1 MTNPIAPHEHHRRGH
16 RCRVF
21 RLPGECDLRQVPGA
35 VGAVGQTFG
44 LVHGDVAEI
53 VGAVAHCGRPLIE
66 TGDAD
71 GRGTHVHAA
80 AALSQIER
88 RADDGDVG
96 MLHDVCVPRRDA
108 IDVFIA
114 KGGGG
119 GHRPKVAR
127 REIWPTRTGTIPPP
141 AQLPE
146 PHTAHHRNP
155 RESLKPVSP

>member
-1 MTNPIAPHEHHRRGH
+1 MSTIVVETDVVSFAFQASAICGRYRARSGPSG
-16 RCRVF
+16 
-21 RLPGECDLRQVPGA
+21 RLSGWPTR
-35 VGAVGQTFG
+35 
-44 LVHGDVAEI
+44 HVAEI
-53 VGAVAHCGRPLIE
+53 VGAVAQGRHPPIE